1 MENTGVR
8 CDVCECRHNVGSCK
22 CDLPE
27 ITVTERCTCS
37 SQQVDIPHYCQSY
50 EKKVSSAQQKDLCPT
65 ALPGRGLLSFVP
77 LVEADA
83 EGGQLRSRVPTL
95 CIS

>member
-1 MENTGVR
+1 MGQPRDKEVMNEWNTGVR

-50 EKKVSSAQQKDLCPT
+50 EKK
-65 ALPGRGLLSFVP
+65 
-77 LVEADA
+77 
-83 EGGQLRSRVPTL
+83 
-95 CIS
+95 

>member
-8 CDVCECRHNVGSCK
+8 CDVCECRHNVGSSK

-37 SQQVDIPHYCQSY
+37 SQQLDIPHYCQSY
-50 EKKVSSAQQKDLCPT
+50 EKK
-65 ALPGRGLLSFVP
+65 
-77 LVEADA
+77 
-83 EGGQLRSRVPTL
+83 
-95 CIS
+95 

>member
-8 CDVCECRHNVGSCK
+8 CDVCECRHNVGSSK

-37 SQQVDIPHYCQSY
+37 SQQVDIPHYCPP
-50 EKKVSSAQQKDLCPT
+50 SASASTEAQMIKDPCPT
-65 ALPGRGLLSFVP
+65 ALPGRGLLFQWRLTPKV
-77 LVEADA
+77 
-83 EGGQLRSRVPTL
+83 GRLRSRVPTP

>member
-50 EKKVSSAQQKDLCPT
+50 EKKLVLRKKDLCPT
-65 ALPGRGLLSFVP
+65 ALPGRGLVL
-77 LVEADA
+77 LEAVFI
-83 EGGQLRSRVPTL
+83 GGVQCL
-95 CIS
+95 

>member
-8 CDVCECRHNVGSCK
+8 CDVCECRHR
-22 CDLPE
+22 DLRQ

-50 EKKVSSAQQKDLCPT
+50 EKK
-65 ALPGRGLLSFVP
+65 
-77 LVEADA
+77 
-83 EGGQLRSRVPTL
+83 
-95 CIS
+95 

>member
-8 CDVCECRHNVGSCK
+8 CDVCECRHNVGSSK

-27 ITVTERCTCS
+27 MTERCTCS

-50 EKKVSSAQQKDLCPT
+50 EKK
-65 ALPGRGLLSFVP
+65 
-77 LVEADA
+77 
-83 EGGQLRSRVPTL
+83 
-95 CIS
+95 

>member
-8 CDVCECRHNVGSCK
+8 CDVCECRHTVGSCK

-27 ITVTERCTCS
+27 ITVTERCACS

-50 EKKVSSAQQKDLCPT
+50 EKK
-65 ALPGRGLLSFVP
+65 
-77 LVEADA
+77 
-83 EGGQLRSRVPTL
+83 
-95 CIS
+95 

>member
-8 CDVCECRHNVGSCK
+8 CDVCECRHNVGSSK
-22 CDLPE
+22 RDLPE

-50 EKKVSSAQQKDLCPT
+50 EKK
-65 ALPGRGLLSFVP
+65 
-77 LVEADA
+77 
-83 EGGQLRSRVPTL
+83 
-95 CIS
+95 

>member
-1 MENTGVR
+1 MNEWKTQVSA
-8 CDVCECRHNVGSCK
+8 VMSANVGSSK

-50 EKKVSSAQQKDLCPT
+50 EKK
-65 ALPGRGLLSFVP
+65 
-77 LVEADA
+77 
-83 EGGQLRSRVPTL
+83 
-95 CIS
+95 

>member
-8 CDVCECRHNVGSCK
+8 CDVCECCHNVGSCK

-37 SQQVDIPHYCQSY
+37 SQQVDILHYCQSY
-50 EKKVSSAQQKDLCPT
+50 EKLAQAKDL
-65 ALPGRGLLSFVP
+65 LPDGLAGQGSFFLRRLTPKVGR
-77 LVEADA
+77 
-83 EGGQLRSRVPTL
+83 LRSRVPTP

>member
-37 SQQVDIPHYCQSY
+37 SPQVDIPHYCKSY
-50 EKKVSSAQQKDLCPT
+50 EKKSVLRKKRP
-65 ALPGRGLLSFVP
+65 LPGGLAGQGSFIIC
-77 LVEADA
+77 AFS
-83 EGGQLRSRVPTL
+83 GG
-95 CIS
+95 

>member
-8 CDVCECRHNVGSCK
+8 CDVCECRHNVGSSK

-27 ITVTERCTCS
+27 ITVTEHCTCS

-50 EKKVSSAQQKDLCPT
+50 EKK
-65 ALPGRGLLSFVP
+65 
-77 LVEADA
+77 
-83 EGGQLRSRVPTL
+83 
-95 CIS
+95 

>member
-1 MENTGVR
+1 MNGKTQVSAVMSCGVP
-8 CDVCECRHNVGSCK
+8 RHNVGSCK

-50 EKKVSSAQQKDLCPT
+50 EK
-65 ALPGRGLLSFVP
+65 
-77 LVEADA
+77 
-83 EGGQLRSRVPTL
+83 
-95 CIS
+95 

>member
-1 MENTGVR
+1 MNEWKTQVSAVMSASAATTG
-8 CDVCECRHNVGSCK
+8 SSK

-50 EKKVSSAQQKDLCPT
+50 EKK
-65 ALPGRGLLSFVP
+65 
-77 LVEADA
+77 
-83 EGGQLRSRVPTL
+83 
-95 CIS
+95 

>member
-8 CDVCECRHNVGSCK
+8 CDVCECRHNVGSSK

-50 EKKVSSAQQKDLCPT
+50 EKKKVLRNKKTSARQ
-65 ALPGRGLLSFVP
+65 PGRGLLSFVLQWRLTP
-77 LVEADA
+77 KV
-83 EGGQLRSRVPTL
+83 GRLRSRVPTL

>member
-37 SQQVDIPHYCQSY
+37 SPQVDIPHYCQSY
-50 EKKVSSAQQKDLCPT
+50 EKK
-65 ALPGRGLLSFVP
+65 
-77 LVEADA
+77 
-83 EGGQLRSRVPTL
+83 
-95 CIS
+95 

>member
-50 EKKVSSAQQKDLCPT
+50 EKKSSAQQKDLCPT
-65 ALPGRGLLSFVP
+65 ALPGRGLLSFVLQWRLTP
-77 LVEADA
+77 KV
-83 EGGQLRSRVPTL
+83 GRLRSRVPTL